1 MDEEQQ
7 DEERGSTR
15 AALLGAAGALA
26 LSGAIAGGVTSP
38 QRALADSATTQ
49 ADSSGKVL
57 TINPTSFADVVE
69 HVRSAVVSV
78 KVKMTETA
86 DNSEGGEGGA
96 PQMPQLKPGDPL
108 ERFFK
113 QFGDRGN
120 KFKQQQKPHL
130 TQAQGSGFFI
140 SPDGYVV
147 TNNHVVEHATEVTL
161 VTDDG
166 TTLPAKVI
174 GTDKKT
180 DLALL
185 KVTKDGTY
193 PYVPW
198 ASKSPRVGDWV
209 IAVGNPF
216 GLGGTVTAGIV
227 SARGR
232 DIGAGPYDD
241 FLQIDAPVNRGNSG
255 GPTFNAAGQVV
266 GVNTAIFSPSGGSV
280 GIGFAIPSE
289 VAQTVIHDLETKGSV
304 ARGWIGVQ
312 IQPVT
317 DEIADSLGL
326 KSTKGALVAEA
337 QPSGPASAAGIKSG
351 DVILAV
357 DGQKVDGPRELARK
371 IAGLGPDAKAKL
383 SFWHEGKE
391 QSTDVKLGTLPN
403 SDKVAKAE
411 IEGDQDK
418 ATVAALG
425 LQLAPAA
432 SVPGAG
438 SEGVVVADVDQDSSA
453 AQKGLKVGDV
463 ILEAGGIK
471 VSKPSEITNVIA
483 SANKDGRKAILL
495 RVKNDQGVRFVALG
509 DRKSDG
515 LNLGSSRRGWRRRS
529 RPTSAGSDLAA
540 RDVHDTACSSPWKP
554 LYVVDANSDR

>member
-1 MDEEQQ
+1 MM
-7 DEERGSTR
+7 ERNGPKRVTTR

-26 LSGAIAGGVTSP
+26 LSAAVVGGVAPHRAFADASANQVAAGG
-38 QRALADSATTQ
+38 
-49 ADSSGKVL
+49 VL

-69 HVRSAVVSV
+69 HVRNAVVSV
-78 KVKMTETA
+78 KVKMTDTGDSAE
-86 DNSEGGEGGA
+86 EGDGDV
-96 PQMPQLKPGDPL
+96 PQLPQLKPGDPL

-120 KFKQQQKPHL
+120 KFHQQKPKT

-140 SPDGYVV
+140 TPDGYVV
-147 TNNHVVEHATEVTL
+147 TNNHVVEHASEVTL

-166 TTLPAKVI
+166 TSLPAKVI

-198 ASKSPRVGDWV
+198 ASKAPRVGDWV

-255 GPTFNAAGQVV
+255 GPTFNAQGQVV

-280 GIGFAIPSE
+280 GIGFAIPAE
-289 VAQTVIHDLETKGSV
+289 VATTVIHDLETKGSV

-326 KSTKGALVAEA
+326 KSNKGALVAEA

-357 DGQKVDGPRELARK
+357 DGQNVDGPRELARK
-371 IAGLGPDAKAKL
+371 IAGMGPNASAKL
-383 SFWHEGKE
+383 TFWHDGKE
-391 QSTDVKLGTLPN
+391 KSADVRLGTLPN

-411 IEGDQDK
+411 TDGDKPDAAK

-438 SEGVVVADVDQDSSA
+438 SEGVVVADVDQDSPA

-463 ILEAGGIK
+463 ILEAGGEK
-471 VSKPSEITNVIA
+471 VSKPSEITGVIA
-483 SANKDGRKAILL
+483 NARKDGRKAILL
-495 RVKNDQGVRFVALG
+495 RVKSEQGVRFVAL
-509 DRKSDG
+509 S
-515 LNLGSSRRGWRRRS
+515 
-529 RPTSAGSDLAA
+529 TSAKG
-540 RDVHDTACSSPWKP
+540 
-554 LYVVDANSDR
+554 

>member
-1 MDEEQQ
+1 MVEKKN
-7 DEERGSTR
+7 RLARR

-26 LSGAIAGGVTSP
+26 LSGAVAGGIVGP
-38 QRALADSATTQ
+38 HSAYAEAQSSQGQQ
-49 ADSSGKVL
+49 ADSNTRVL
-57 TINPTSFADVVE
+57 TVNPTSFADVVE
-69 HVRSAVVSV
+69 HVRNSVVSV

-86 DNSEGGEGGA
+86 DASDSDGDGDT

-113 QFGDRGN
+113 QFGQRGG
-120 KFKQQQKPHL
+120 KFHQQKPKQ

-140 SPDGYVV
+140 TADGYLV
-147 TNNHVVEHATEVTL
+147 TNNHVVEHATDVQV

-166 TTLPAKVI
+166 TTLPATVI

-185 KVTKDGTY
+185 KVTKSGTY
-193 PYVPW
+193 PFVHW
-198 ASKSPRVGDWV
+198 AEKAPRVGDWV

-255 GPTFNAAGQVV
+255 GPTFNANGNVV

-289 VAQTVIHDLETKGSV
+289 VAQTVVHDLMTKGTV

-317 DEIADSLGL
+317 DEIAESLGL
-326 KSTKGALVAEA
+326 KTSKGALVAEA

-351 DVILAV
+351 DVILDV
-357 DGQKVDGPRELARK
+357 DGKPVDGPRELART
-371 IAGLGPDAKAKL
+371 IAGMGPDAKASL
-383 SFWHEGKE
+383 TFWHDGK
-391 QSTDVKLGTLPN
+391 QKTADVKLGTLPN

-411 IEGDQDK
+411 VEGDKTEDAAK

-438 SEGVVVADVDQDSSA
+438 SEGVVVADVDQDSAA

-463 ILEAGGIK
+463 ILEAGGEK
-471 VSKPSEITNVIA
+471 VSKPSEITNVISTA
-483 SANKDGRKAILL
+483 KKDGRKAVLL
-495 RVKNDQGVRFVALG
+495 RVKSEQGIRFVAL
-509 DRKSDG
+509 S
-515 LNLGSSRRGWRRRS
+515 
-529 RPTSAGSDLAA
+529 TSAKDG
-540 RDVHDTACSSPWKP
+540 
-554 LYVVDANSDR
+554 

>member
-1 MDEEQQ
+1 MIDNNKTGG
-7 DEERGSTR
+7 RRVTAR
-15 AALLGAAGALA
+15 AALLGAAGVFA
-26 LSGAIAGGVTSP
+26 LSGAIVGGFGLPHNAFAEMPTQGAAQTPAPAQSTSN
-38 QRALADSATTQ
+38 DHEIT
-49 ADSSGKVL
+49 V
-57 TINPTSFADVVE
+57 NPTSFADVVE
-69 HVRSAVVSV
+69 HVRNAVVSV
-78 KVKMTETA
+78 KVKVANA
-86 DNSEGGEGGA
+86 DGESEEGGDA
-96 PQMPQLKPGDPL
+96 PPMPQLRPGDPL

-113 QFGDRGN
+113 QFGDRN
-120 KFKQQQKPHL
+120 SPFQHPAKPRI

-140 SPDGYVV
+140 SPDGYCV

-185 KVTKDGTY
+185 KVTKPGTY
-193 PYVPW
+193 PTVPW

-289 VAQTVIHDLETKGSV
+289 VAQSVINDLRTKGSV

-317 DEIADSLGL
+317 DEIAESLGL
-326 KSTKGALVAEA
+326 KTTKGALVAEA
-337 QPSGPASAAGIKSG
+337 SPTGPASKAGIKSG
-351 DVILAV
+351 DVILGV

-371 IAGLGPDAKAKL
+371 IASMGPDAKATL
-383 SFWHEGKE
+383 TFWHDGSEKT
-391 QSTDVKLGTLPN
+391 TDVKLGALPN
-403 SDKVAKAE
+403 SDKLAKAE
-411 IEGDQDK
+411 IEGDQDATSAAK

-432 SVPGAG
+432 SIPGAG
-438 SEGVVVADVDQDSSA
+438 QEGVVVADVDQDSAA
-453 AQKGLKVGDV
+453 AQKGFKVGDV
-463 ILEAGGIK
+463 ILEAGGQK
-471 VSKPSEITNVIA
+471 VSRPADITDVL
-483 SANKDGRKAILL
+483 ANAKKEGRKAILL
-495 RVKNDQGVRFVALG
+495 RVKNDQGVHFVALATT
-509 DRKSDG
+509 
-515 LNLGSSRRGWRRRS
+515 SSAKG
-529 RPTSAGSDLAA
+529 
-540 RDVHDTACSSPWKP
+540 
-554 LYVVDANSDR
+554 

>member
-1 MDEEQQ
+1 MNPSNTFK
-7 DEERGSTR
+7 RTSVR
-15 AALLGAAGALA
+15 ASLLGAAGALA
-26 LSGAIAGGVTSP
+26 LSGALAGGMVESRSA
-38 QRALADSATTQ
+38 RADAPASADHVIT
-49 ADSSGKVL
+49 V
-57 TINPTSFADVVE
+57 NPTSFADVVE
-69 HVRSAVVSV
+69 HVRNAVVSV
-78 KVKMTETA
+78 KVKMSETGSGDSEDGA
-86 DNSEGGEGGA
+86 DQQQ
-96 PQMPQLKPGDPL
+96 QMPQFQPGDPL

-113 QFGDRGN
+113 QFGQRG
-120 KFKQQQKPHL
+120 QGQHPTKPHI

-140 SPDGYVV
+140 TPDGYLV

-185 KVTKDGTY
+185 KVTKPGTY
-193 PYVPW
+193 PYVAFAPT
-198 ASKSPRVGDWV
+198 APRVGDWV

-255 GPTFNAAGQVV
+255 GPTFNGAGQVV

-289 VAQTVIHDLETKGSV
+289 VAQNVIQDLKTKGTV

-317 DEIADSLGL
+317 DEIAESLGL

-337 QPSGPASAAGIKSG
+337 SPTGPASGAGIKSG
-351 DVILAV
+351 DIILGV

-371 IAGLGPDAKAKL
+371 IASLGPDAKATL
-383 SFWHEGKE
+383 SYWHEGAEKT
-391 QSTDVKLGTLPN
+391 TDVKLGTLPN
-403 SDKVAKAE
+403 NDQVAKAE
-411 IEGDQDK
+411 ISGDEDK
-418 ATVAALG
+418 STVAAFG
-425 LQLAPAA
+425 MQLAPAA
-432 SVPGAG
+432 SIPGAG
-438 SEGVVVADVDQDSSA
+438 KDGVVVADVDQDGAA

-463 ILEAGGIK
+463 ILEAGGQK
-471 VSKPSEITNVIA
+471 VSKPSDITAIISGA
-483 SANKDGRKAILL
+483 KKDGRKAVLL
-495 RVKNDQGVRFVALG
+495 RVKNDQGVRFIALG
-509 DRKSDG
+509 
-515 LNLGSSRRGWRRRS
+515 
-529 RPTSAGSDLAA
+529 T
-540 RDVHDTACSSPWKP
+540 TA
-554 LYVVDANSDR
+554 NG

>member
-1 MDEEQQ
+1 MI
-7 DEERGSTR
+7 
-15 AALLGAAGALA
+15 A
-26 LSGAIAGGVTSP
+26 LSGALATGLVSP
-38 QRALADSATTQ
+38 PAAFADMQPAAVA
-49 ADSSGKVL
+49 ADHEITV
-57 TINPTSFADVVE
+57 NPTSFADVVE
-69 HVRSAVVSV
+69 HVRTAVVSV
-78 KVKMTETA
+78 KVKMAESTDAEDSDG
-86 DNSEGGEGGA
+86 DNNT

-113 QFGDRGN
+113 QFGDRNGGQ
-120 KFKQQQKPHL
+120 FHHPAKPHV

-140 SPDGYVV
+140 TADGYLV
-147 TNNHVVEHATEVTL
+147 TNNHVVENATEVTL

-185 KVTKDGTY
+185 KVTKPGTY
-193 PYVPW
+193 PYVKW
-198 ASKSPRVGDWV
+198 AGKAPRVGDWV

-289 VAQTVIHDLETKGSV
+289 VAQNVIHDLETKGSV

-326 KSTKGALVAEA
+326 KTTKGALVAEA
-337 QPSGPASAAGIKSG
+337 QPTGPASKAGIKSG
-351 DVILAV
+351 DVILDV

-371 IAGLGPDAKAKL
+371 IASLGPDAKATL
-383 SFWHEGKE
+383 TFWHDGSEKKA
-391 QSTDVKLGTLPN
+391 DVQLGTLPN
-403 SDKVAKAE
+403 SDKIAKAE
-411 IEGDQDK
+411 VSGGDGSEPDNSK
-418 ATVAALG
+418 AMVAALG

-438 SEGVVVADVDQDSSA
+438 QEGVVVADVDQDSNA
-453 AQKGLKVGDV
+453 AQRGFKVGDI
-463 ILEAGGIK
+463 ILEAGGQK
-471 VSKPSEITNVIA
+471 VSRPSDITAVI
-483 SANKDGRKAILL
+483 SAAKKDGRKAILL
-495 RVKNDQGVRFVALG
+495 RVKNEQGTHFVALA
-509 DRKSDG
+509 
-515 LNLGSSRRGWRRRS
+515 
-529 RPTSAGSDLAA
+529 T
-540 RDVHDTACSSPWKP
+540 TA
-554 LYVVDANSDR
+554 NG